1 MTQQQRE
8 AVDGMLRA
16 SPFDPA
22 GDLREQ
28 RPLFEQM
35 MTAVPVPAD
44 VVATPGQLGG
54 VPVIAVDIPG
64 VTTGGVIVYFHGGFF
79 AIGSAAASVGLA
91 ADLARAA
98 GMRVVSVDYRLAP
111 EHPYP
116 AAPDDAMGVY
126 RALLESGQDVARV
139 ALAGESAGATLAVV
153 TLAAIGRAGLPQ
165 PAAAVLMS
173 PWADLAGTGQTITT
187 KADVDPVVTAAA
199 VRVRARDYLDG
210 ASAFD
215 PAVSPV
221 YGSLAGLP
229 PLLIQSGSHEVLLD
243 DAIRL
248 AARAA
253 RDDVAV
259 TLDVTPGVPHVFQAF
274 AAVLDEGADAL
285 TRAGA
290 FLRVHVGTAA
300 AAAAGQRG

>member
-8 AVDGMLRA
+8 AIAAMLRA

-28 RPLFEQM
+28 RSLFDTM
-35 MTAVPVPAD
+35 IAAAPVPAD
-44 VVATPGQLGG
+44 VVTTPGQLGG
-54 VPVIAVDIPG
+54 VPVVRVEVPG
-64 VTTGGVIVYFHGGFF
+64 TTAGGVILYFHGGFF

-91 ADLARAA
+91 SDLARTAR
-98 GMRVVSVDYRLAP
+98 MPVVTVDYRLAP

-116 AAPDDAMGVY
+116 AAPDDAMTAY
-126 RALLESGQDVARV
+126 RALLDSGQDPARV
-139 ALAGESAGATLAVV
+139 ALAGESAGAGLAAV
-153 TLAAIGRAGLPQ
+153 TLAAIARAGLPQ
-165 PAAAVLMS
+165 PASAVLMS
-173 PWADLAGTGQTITT
+173 PWADLTGAGDSLTT
-187 KADVDPVVTAAA
+187 KAEADPVITAEA
-199 VRVRARDYLDG
+199 VRVRARDYLGG
-210 ASAFD
+210 ADAAD

-221 YGSLAGLP
+221 YASLAGLP
-229 PLLIQSGSHEVLLD
+229 PLLIQAGSHEVLLD

-253 RDDVAV
+253 HDDVAV

-274 AAVLDEGADAL
+274 AAILDEGQAAL

-290 FLRVHVGTAA
+290 FLRAHTGTAA
-300 AAAAGQRG
+300 AQSAGQQE